1 MAARQGA
8 SRCPACGFVE
18 GTMPQSPVHL
28 PTRTVLRD
36 QYVLGRVLGHGG
48 FGIAYL
54 GWDSHLEMKVAVKEF
69 LPTDYAT
76 RGAQATEV
84 TPYSGDSREHFEYG
98 LTRFLDE
105 GRAVARFNDHPGI
118 VPVLNFFRDNGTGY
132 LVMQYVPGMS
142 FKEYLALRGGKITFE
157 EAVSII
163 MPVMDTLREVHQT
176 GMLHRDISP
185 DNIYISTT
193 KRVKLLDFGA
203 ARLALGDR
211 SKSLSVILKAG
222 YAPFE
227 QYQTRGRQG
236 AWTDVYALAAT
247 LYRAITGATPP
258 EAPARIAGEPLS
270 PPRALGVAMPPAT
283 EDVLLRALAVEPEE
297 RYQQIADFQ
306 QALLQQGGSRIPPPP
321 PPLPIPPPPPP
332 PPPPGPSPLG
342 AIVAPLAAIGKPL
355 NTIVAQITGLAPAPD
370 ELASARQ
377 PALVIAVLAGLLGTL
392 FTTSFALTW
401 LRLALQT
408 ANAPLLVG
416 VLRAG
421 IGCLGAVAMTVGALA
436 GLTRDRRGVDVVW
449 ASGWLLIVAGFAGAA
464 LQILANMSQTAMSL
478 LAFTITAEVM
488 TVVQALVPTGLVLL
502 LLWLRRTGTTVRPQ
516 GGSA

>member
-8 SRCPACGFVE
+8 SRCPDCGFVE
-18 GTMPQSPVHL
+18 GTLPQSPVHL
-28 PTRTVLRD
+28 PPRTVLRD

-76 RGAQATEV
+76 RGAQASQV
-84 TPYSGDSREHFEYG
+84 TPYSGESRDHFEYG

-142 FKEYLALRGGKITFE
+142 FKEYLALRGGRIPFD

-247 LYRAITGATPP
+247 LYRALTGATPP

-270 PPRALGVAMPPAT
+270 PPSALGVAMPADA
-283 EDVLLRALAVEPEE
+283 EAVLLRALAVDAED
-297 RYQQIADFQ
+297 RYQEIGEFQ
-306 QALLQQGGSRIPPPP
+306 QALLQQAGSRVPSPPPP
-321 PPLPIPPPPPP
+321 PIPPIPPPPPP
-332 PPPPGPSPLG
+332 PPVPSPLS
-342 AIVAPLAAIGKPL
+342 AIVAPLAAIAKPINAL
-355 NTIVAQITGLAPAPD
+355 VAQIGGLAPAAD

-377 PALVIAVLAGLLGTL
+377 AALVVAVLAGLLGTL

-408 ANAPLLVG
+408 SNAPLLVG

-421 IGCLGAVAMTVGALA
+421 VGCLGAMAMTVGALA
-436 GLTRDRRGVDVVW
+436 ALSRDRRGVDVVW
-449 ASGWLLIVAGFAGAA
+449 ASGWLLIVAGFTGAG
-464 LQILANMSQTAMSL
+464 LQILANMSQTSMSL
-478 LAFTITAEVM
+478 LAFTVMAEV
-488 TVVQALVPTGLVLL
+488 TTAVQALLPTGLVLL
-502 LLWLRRTGTTVRPQ
+502 LLWLRRSGTTVRPQ
-516 GGSA
+516 AR